1 MAVTYAHGRTHA
13 TVAFSGAL
21 DWAGAAELVDV
32 VDMLVDH
39 YFYARLEL
47 VVTSGG
53 GDTDALEQVLGAM
66 GRWERTGVRLCT
78 VATVKASSAAA
89 ILVSLGT
96 ERVAAPHA
104 RLLYHHVL
112 AQARSESITLTADEA
127 RAMHEG
133 LVRANAL
140 LAQRL
145 AERALRDRAGAG
157 GAAASAEASDRAVL
171 EQLAGRSARRG
182 RHGAGKRRDAHVVD
196 RLVRALG
203 QRVEEAVA
211 RGDATALARLY
222 LALADADAPISAVL
236 ARTLRLIDRV
246 DEQGFSGG
254 PAHPEAA
261 HEALVVPQWR
271 ALYPPDGTVPLAA
284 LTRHTLVLG
293 ETGSGKS
300 ASAVLPVLAAVVR
313 APRTRVGATFV
324 IDPKRELE
332 PAIAALAPERLHR
345 VEASDTVLNLMQG
358 ERWSLEG
365 DLAAGRYTSAAVRV
379 IRRAVSFV
387 PDLPAQVLEGRS
399 AAREP
404 YWDLEGTELLL
415 TVLAVL
421 LMVLRPGAP
430 EPQSRVAGD
439 ASARRW
445 AEALER
451 RARGVGSERG
461 PNLLSLAA
469 WALRGT
475 LMRHCAL
482 GRPPGGSAPEEGRA
496 VETSGAGVS
505 CAQARRTAFV
515 DSAFS
520 NSSGDGDWL
529 FGRVARTL
537 LGNGER
543 WSPEGR
549 DVLERVV
556 AYWEPLAA
564 VARQFAGVVGPA
576 VASTAPFA
584 APAVASTL
592 YFGVEPGCLGARRER
607 LDFPCA
613 VSRGGEGAV
622 FVFQPARDQLDN
634 LVAVA
639 LKALF
644 FEAVLAN
651 PDRVRGDLTA
661 PLAMYIADEF
671 QRYVTSDAVHGEQS
685 FFDTC
690 RSHRAACLVAC
701 QSVASLEHALSE
713 GAGGARRDAAAIGV
727 LWTNTANKVVF
738 RTTDPAT
745 AHRLEGLCPQR
756 PGLVDVV
763 RARPP
768 STLGVGECYAALAD
782 GRFER
787 RQLEPLVLEPMRE
800 AQVSRER
807 IHAEEEERTDE

>member
-32 VDMLVDH
+32 VDMLVGH

-53 GDTDALEQVLGAM
+53 GDTEALEHVLGAM

-89 ILVSLGT
+89 TLVSLGT

-112 AQARSESITLTADEA
+112 ARARSESVTLTADEA

-140 LAQRL
+140 FAQRL

-182 RHGAGKRRDAHVVD
+182 RRGAGKRRDAHAVD

-203 QRVEEAVA
+203 QRVEDAVA

-222 LALADADAPISAVL
+222 LALADVDTPISAAL
-236 ARTLRLIDRV
+236 ARTLRLVDRV
-246 DEQGFSGG
+246 DELGLSDV
-254 PAHPEAA
+254 PARPTERD
-261 HEALVVPQWR
+261 EALVVPQWR
-271 ALYPPDGTVPLAA
+271 ALYPPDGAVPLAA

-300 ASAVLPVLAAVVR
+300 ASAVLPVLAAAVR
-313 APRTRVGATFV
+313 APCTRVGAALV

-365 DLAAGRYTSAAVRV
+365 DLAAGRYLSAAVRV
-379 IRRAVSFV
+379 MRRAVSFV

-421 LMVLRPGAP
+421 LMLLRPGAP
-430 EPQSRVAGD
+430 EPRSRVAGD

-475 LMRHCAL
+475 LMRHCAP
-482 GRPPGGSAPEEGRA
+482 GRPPGGSAPEDGPA
-496 VETSGAGVS
+496 VETSGAGMS
-505 CAQARRTAFV
+505 CAQAPRIAFEG
-515 DSAFS
+515 SLS
-520 NSSGDGDWL
+520 SRSSGDGDWL

-543 WSPEGR
+543 WSQEGG

-564 VARQFAGVVGPA
+564 VERTFAGVVGPA

-592 YFGVEPGCLGARRER
+592 YFGVEPGCLEAARER

-644 FEAVLAN
+644 FEAVLSC
-651 PDRVRGDLTA
+651 PDRVRGDPMV

-701 QSVASLEHALSE
+701 QSVASLEHALSH
-713 GAGGARRDAAAIGV
+713 GTGGARRDAAALAV
-727 LWTNTANKVVF
+727 LWTNTANKLVF
-738 RTTDPAT
+738 RTTDLAV
-745 AHRLEGLCPQR
+745 AHRLEGLCPHR

-787 RQLEPLVLEPMRE
+787 RQLEPLVLEPIRE
-800 AQVSRER
+800 AQASRER
-807 IHAEEEERTDE
+807 IHAEEERTDE

>member
-32 VDMLVDH
+32 VDMLVGH

-53 GDTDALEQVLGAM
+53 GDTDALEHVLGAM

-78 VATVKASSAAA
+78 VATVEASSAAA
-89 ILVSLGT
+89 TLVSLGT

-112 AQARSESITLTADEA
+112 ARARSESATLTADEA

-140 LAQRL
+140 FAQRL
-145 AERALRDRAGAG
+145 AERALRDRGGAG
-157 GAAASAEASDRAVL
+157 GVAASAEGSDRAVL
-171 EQLAGRSARRG
+171 EQLAGRGARRG
-182 RHGAGKRRDAHVVD
+182 RHGAGKRRDAHAVD
-196 RLVRALG
+196 HLVRALG
-203 QRVEEAVA
+203 QRVEDAVA

-222 LALADADAPISAVL
+222 LALADVDAPISAAL
-236 ARTLRLIDRV
+236 ARTLRLVDRV
-246 DEQGFSGG
+246 DELGLSGA
-254 PAHPEAA
+254 PVRPTQRD
-261 HEALVVPQWR
+261 EALVVPQWR
-271 ALYPPDGTVPLAA
+271 ALYPPDGAVPLAA

-300 ASAVLPVLAAVVR
+300 ASAVLPVLAAAVR
-313 APRTRVGATFV
+313 APRSRVGAALV

-332 PAIAALAPERLHR
+332 PAVAALAPERLRR
-345 VEASDTVLNLMQG
+345 VEASGTVLNLMQG
-358 ERWSLEG
+358 ERWSLEA
-365 DLAAGRYTSAAVRV
+365 DLDAGRYLSAAVRV
-379 IRRAVSFV
+379 VRRAVSFV
-387 PDLPAQVLEGRS
+387 PDLPARVVEGRS
-399 AAREP
+399 AGRDP
-404 YWDLEGTELLL
+404 YWDLEGTDLLV

-421 LMVLRPGAP
+421 LMLLRPGAP
-430 EPQSRVAGD
+430 EPRSRVAGD

-445 AEALER
+445 AQALER

-475 LMRHCAL
+475 LMRHCAP
-482 GRPPGGSAPEEGRA
+482 GRPPGGCASEDGSA
-496 VETSGAGVS
+496 VETSGADAS
-505 CAQARRTAFV
+505 CAYAPCIVFEGSLSSR
-515 DSAFS
+515 
-520 NSSGDGDWL
+520 SSGDGDWL

-543 WSPEGR
+543 WSQEGG

-564 VARQFAGVVGPA
+564 VERQFAGVLGSA
-576 VASTAPFA
+576 VASAAPFA
-584 APAVASTL
+584 SPAVASTL

-607 LDFPCA
+607 LDFARA
-613 VSRGGEGAV
+613 VSRVGEGAV

-639 LKALF
+639 LKALY
-644 FEAVLAN
+644 FEAVLAD
-651 PDRVRGDLTA
+651 PDRVHGDVGM
-661 PLAMYIADEF
+661 PLVLYVADEF
-671 QRYVTSDAVHGEQS
+671 QRYITSDVVHGEQS

-690 RSHRAACLVAC
+690 RSHRAACMVAC

-713 GAGGARRDAAAIGV
+713 GAGGARRDAAALGV
-727 LWTNTANKVVF
+727 LWTNTANKLVF

-745 AHRLEGLCPQR
+745 AHRLEGLCPHR

-787 RQLEPLVLEPMRE
+787 RQLEPLVLEHSRE
-800 AQVSRER
+800 AQASRER
-807 IHAEEEERTDE
+807 FHTEEERTDE